1 MNRSIPSHSASG
13 TSRRAALVTTL
24 IGALALTSA
33 LAAVFTPGPAYAAS
47 VQGSGNSAT
56 ETRTLEA
63 FEAVSLSGAMDLVV
77 RQGAQQSV
85 QVQADDNLLPMLET
99 LVESGRNGNTLKV
112 RWKRDSGWGG
122 GWQNIQTRSK
132 VLITV
137 VVPKLSAVAV
147 AGSGDVRVETFS
159 TPSLQLSLSG
169 SGDARL
175 DGLTTDELGVRVS
188 GSGDVSG
195 KGTAA
200 KVKISIAGSG
210 DVRLSEM
217 RADEVTVSIA
227 GSGDAA
233 VNAQKALS
241 VSIAGSGDVS
251 YTGDAQ
257 VKSSVAG
264 SGSVRRK

>member
-1 MNRSIPSHSASG
+1 MNRSISSRPVSA

-24 IGALALTSA
+24 LGAITLTTALTS
-33 LAAVFTPGPAYAAS
+33 VFTPGLAHAAS

-56 ETRTLEA
+56 ETRALDA
-63 FEAVSLSGAMDLVV
+63 FEAVALGGAINLVV

-99 LVESGRNGNTLKV
+99 LVEPGRNGNTLKV
-112 RWKRDSGWGG
+112 RWKREGVSGGWG
-122 GWQNIQTRSK
+122 NSAHSIQTRSK

-147 AGSGDVRVETFS
+147 AGSGDVRVESFS

-175 DGLTTDELGVRVS
+175 DSLTADELEVRVS
-188 GSGDVSG
+188 GSGDVGG
-195 KGTAA
+195 KGSAA

-217 RADEVTVSIA
+217 RADDV
-227 GSGDAA
+227 
-233 VNAQKALS
+233 S
-241 VSIAGSGDVS
+241 VSIAGSGDVT
-251 YTGDAQ
+251 YTGGAQ

-264 SGSVRRK
+264 SGSVRRQ

>member
-1 MNRSIPSHSASG
+1 MNRTPAARPAFNA
-13 TSRRAALVTTL
+13 SRRAALATTL
-24 IGALALTSA
+24 VGAMALTSA
-33 LAAVFTPGPAYAAS
+33 LAPLFAPGVAHAAS
-47 VQGSGNSAT
+47 VQGSGKSAT
-56 ETRTLEA
+56 ETRALDA
-63 FEAVSLSGAMDLVV
+63 FEAVALSGAMELVV

-99 LVESGRNGNTLKV
+99 LVEAGRNGNTLKV
-112 RWKRDSGWGG
+112 RWKREGVWGSS
-122 GWQNIQTRSK
+122 NAIQTRSK

-159 TPSLQLSLSG
+159 TPALQLSLSG

-175 DGLTTDELGVRVS
+175 DGLTTEELGVRVS
-188 GSGDVSG
+188 GSGDVVG
-195 KGTAA
+195 KGSAT

-210 DVRLSEM
+210 DVRLAEL
-217 RADEVTVSIA
+217 RADDVSVSIA

-241 VSIAGSGDVS
+241 VSIAGSGDVT
-251 YTGDAQ
+251 YVGDAQ

>member
-1 MNRSIPSHSASG
+1 MNRIIPARLAFNS
-13 TSRRAALVTTL
+13 SRRAALATTL
-24 IGALALTSA
+24 VGALALA
-33 LAAVFTPGPAYAAS
+33 PMFMPGLAQAAN

-56 ETRTLEA
+56 EMRTLDA
-63 FEAVSLSGAMDLVV
+63 FEAVALSGAMDLVV

-112 RWKRDSGWGG
+112 RWKREGGWG
-122 GWQNIQTRSK
+122 NSSNYIQTRSK

-147 AGSGDVRVETFS
+147 AGSGDVRVETFT

-195 KGTAA
+195 KGSAA

-210 DVRLSEM
+210 DVRLAEM
-217 RADEVTVSIA
+217 RADDVTVSIA